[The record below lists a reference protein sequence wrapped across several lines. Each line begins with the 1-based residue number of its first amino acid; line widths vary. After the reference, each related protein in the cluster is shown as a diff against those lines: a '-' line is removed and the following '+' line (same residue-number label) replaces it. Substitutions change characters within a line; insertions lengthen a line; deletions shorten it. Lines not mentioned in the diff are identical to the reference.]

1 MNILNRTKEVNLWR
15 GCLGTKDKRNFLQ
28 FINYST
34 GCSVDSLVRYYLDFS
49 SLRCKSQGRLST
61 AVFLK
66 DLYGLALRYSAS
78 VSFSPLPYLRSA
90 KDGLPRVL
98 RPFRTFLKGS
108 PDSKRAALS
117 VLQLYKL
124 IETPEAPYALKSI
137 TEPYIGDTSPHWLS
151 VFKSTVLEEFPP
163 ERQNENISKLSGRL
177 HISGKNGPNGPAM
190 TTVQVDRKA
199 LEDSDLYRNIE
210 LLATITSNDQLRQ
223 IMSSTQMTLGETFK
237 HSKRSP
243 THSRL
248 RVKHEAGGKARIF
261 AILDNFSQSALK
273 PIHEFLMSWLKSNPK
288 DGTNDHSIAACAV
301 KEWTK
306 SNLPIWSF
314 DLTTATDRYPVFLQ
328 EIVIDSIFGSE
339 ICTLWKSI
347 ITNRDFVCP
356 NGVDKVRF
364 ATGQPLGALSSWCAF
379 AITHHFH
386 VRTAARLAGRDSSDY
401 DYRIIGDD
409 VSLFKDA
416 AVAREYIGMMADLAV
431 PFSTSK
437 SITPDQCKGVNAGE
451 LAKRVFV
458 DGNELTPVPPDAVIV
473 YMREPF
479 GKRILIETG
488 IDRGYMRLNSPY
500 TVQSL
505 LSKDSEFA
513 AMTFPLGR
521 PLSLFKGI
529 KSISTFWTDTD
540 ESPPGGL
547 NPGWFYWEMGY
558 YPIPEYG
565 FKWILKSYLN
575 KEVNSAIASGNRI
588 REELYNSTWDGSLE
602 RNQGGGW
609 QPGITDAGQTLSL
622 IITYMS
628 QSYGEALYELADM
641 VEFETLDLYRLLA
654 KLHSFLKPE
663 DLFRK
668 QNFMDEKAR
677 TRVNASIL
685 VKDACKIRRGGLD
698 AFLSYTNN

>member
-1 MNILNRTKEVNLWR
+1 MNILNRSKEVNLWR
-15 GCLGTKDKRNFLQ
+15 GCLGSIDKRNFLQ
-28 FINYST
+28 FIKSST
-34 GCSVDSLVRYYLDFS
+34 SYPVDSLVRYYLEFS
-49 SLRCKSQGRLST
+49 SDRCKSKGRLNT
-61 AVFLK
+61 VVFLK
-66 DLYGLALRYSAS
+66 DLYGLALRYAAS
-78 VSFSPLPYLRSA
+78 VSFEPLPYVRTS

-98 RPFRTFLKGS
+98 SRFRPYLKGS
-108 PDSKRAALS
+108 PDAKRAALS

-124 IETPEAPYALKSI
+124 IETPEAPHSLQSI
-137 TEPYIGDTSPHWLS
+137 VEPYSGSTSPHWLDT
-151 VFKSTVLEEFPP
+151 FKVIVSEEFPP
-163 ERQNENISKLSGRL
+163 EKQAENVSKLRGRL

-190 TTVQVDRKA
+190 TTLQVDRKA

-210 LLATITSNDQLRQ
+210 RLAALTGNDQLIQ
-223 IMSSTQMTLGETFK
+223 IMQSTSCTLSETFR
-237 HSKRSP
+237 HPKRTP
-243 THSRL
+243 AHSRL
-248 RVKHEAGGKARIF
+248 RVKHESGGKARIF

-273 PIHEFLMSWLKSNPK
+273 PIHEFLMKWLKSNSK
-288 DGTNDHSIAACAV
+288 DGTNDHAYAARAV
-301 KEWTK
+301 CEWTK
-306 SNLPIWSF
+306 TPSPIWSF

-328 EIVIDSIFGSE
+328 EIVIESIFGSE
-339 ICTLWKSI
+339 ICTLWKAI
-347 ITNRDFVCP
+347 ITDRQFIAP
-356 NGVDKVRF
+356 NGVDKVSF
-364 ATGQPLGALSSWCAF
+364 AVGQPLGALSSWCAF
-379 AITHHFH
+379 AVTHHLH
-386 VRTAARLAGRDSSDY
+386 VRTAARLAGRDTSDY

-409 VSLFKDA
+409 VGLYKDA
-416 AVAREYIGMMADLAV
+416 AVAREYIGMMNDLRV
-431 PFSTSK
+431 PISTPK
-437 SITPDQCKGVNAGE
+437 SITPDQCKGVNAAE

-473 YMREPF
+473 YMRDPF
-479 GKRILIETG
+479 GRRILIETG

-505 LSKDSEFA
+505 MSRDNEWA
-513 AMTFPLGR
+513 ALTFPLGR
-521 PLSLFKGI
+521 TLALITGVKVVLSW
-529 KSISTFWTDTD
+529 WTDPT

-547 NPGWFYWEMGY
+547 NPGWAYWENGY

-622 IITYMS
+622 VITYMS

-677 TRVNASIL
+677 TRVHASAL
-685 VKDACKIRRGGLD
+685 VKLASKIRREGLD
-698 AFLSYTNN
+698 TFLSYTNS

>member
-15 GCLGTKDKRNFLQ
+15 GCLGTKDKSNFLQ
-28 FINYST
+28 FIKYST
-34 GCSVDSLVRYYLDFS
+34 GCPVDSLVRYYLTFS
-49 SLRCKSQGRLST
+49 STRFKSRGRLNT
-61 AVFLK
+61 VVFLK
-66 DLYGLALRYSAS
+66 DLYGVALRYAAS
-78 VSFSPLPYLRSA
+78 VTFEPIPFLRST
-90 KDGLPRVL
+90 KDGLPGVL
-98 RPFRTFLKGS
+98 SPFKSLLKGS

-124 IETPEAPYALKSI
+124 IDTPEAPYALKSI
-137 TEPYIGDTSPHWLS
+137 IEPYTGDTSPRWLDT
-151 VFKSTVLEEFPP
+151 FKSVVLEEFPP
-163 ERQNENISKLSGRL
+163 ERQNENVSKLVGKL

-190 TTVQVDRKA
+190 TTIHVDHKA
-199 LEDSDLYRNIE
+199 LMDSDLHKPIE
-210 LLATITSNDQLRQ
+210 MLAAITGNNQLRQ
-223 IMSSTQMTLGETFK
+223 IMSSTQVTLEETFK

-243 THSRL
+243 VHSRL

-261 AILDNFSQSALK
+261 AILDNYSQSALK
-273 PIHEFLMSWLKSNPK
+273 PIHEFLMKWLKSNSK
-288 DGTNDHSIAACAV
+288 DGTNDHAQAACAV
-301 KEWTK
+301 REWTN
-306 SNLPIWSF
+306 SCFPIWSF
-314 DLTTATDRYPVFLQ
+314 DLTTATDRYPIFLQ

-339 ICTLWKSI
+339 ICNLWKLI
-347 ITNRDFVCP
+347 ITNRQFLSP
-356 NGVDKVRF
+356 NGVDKVSF

-386 VRTAARLAGRDSSDY
+386 VRTAARLAGRDTSDF

-409 VSLFKDA
+409 VSLYKDA
-416 AVAREYIGMMADLAV
+416 AVAREYIGMMRDIAV
-431 PFSTSK
+431 PFSAAK

-458 DGNELTPVPPDAVIV
+458 NGNELTPVPPDAVLV
-473 YMREPF
+473 YMRDPF
-479 GKRILIETG
+479 GKRVLIETG
-488 IDRGYMRLNSPY
+488 IDRGYSRLNSPY

-521 PLSLFKGI
+521 TPALLQGVRSM
-529 KSISTFWTDTD
+529 STYWTDSD
-540 ESPPGGL
+540 ETPPGGL
-547 NPGWFYWEMGY
+547 NPGWFYWETGY
-558 YPIPEYG
+558 YPIPHYG
-565 FKWILKSYLN
+565 FRWILKSYLY

-588 REELYNSTWDGSLE
+588 RAELYDSAWDGSLE

-609 QPGITDAGQTLSL
+609 QPGITDAGQALSL

-641 VEFETLDLYRLLA
+641 VEFDTLDLYRLLA

-668 QNFMDEKAR
+668 QNFMDAKAR
-677 TRVNASIL
+677 TRVYASIL
-685 VKDACKIRRGGLD
+685 VKNACKIRKEGID
-698 AFLSYTNN
+698 SFLSYTNN